1 MPFKRRFTNKYAGSS
16 PENASV
22 VRTLF
27 DLFTERFEMNVFGIN
42 LRFFDNLNAPVLSV
56 VIHALMSA
64 ALISMRKE
72 LVYADA

>member
-1 MPFKRRFTNKYAGSS
+1 MPSS
-16 PENASV
+16 VTVLVFEEH
-22 VRTLF
+22 F
-27 DLFTERFEMNVFGIN
+27 FTERFEMNVFGIN
-42 LRFFDNLNAPVLSV
+42 LRFFDNLNALVLSV